1 MSDINKTMKFEIPN
15 FSDEKIEDVLKDIY
29 KALEERGYD
38 PINQLVGYILS
49 ADPTY
54 ITSFR
59 DARNR
64 IRRFEVDEIVEELLK
79 NYLNKE

>member
-1 MSDINKTMKFEIPN
+1 MSDINKTMKFEIPKI
-15 FSDEKIEDVLKDIY
+15 SDEKIEDVLRDVY
-29 KALEERGYD
+29 DALEERGYD

-54 ITSFR
+54 ITSHS
-59 DARNR
+59 DARTR

-79 NYLNKE
+79 NYLDKE